1 MLKSIFHAATV
12 LAVAAMI
19 TACSEREGEAVVN
32 VSSVPSSVAVAASSV
47 DNQPLRDTLVITS
60 NRSWAAKVV
69 DPSDSEQEVTWIQLS
84 QNEACSISNTSFD
97 TELVLTFDQHTG
109 RKPRVCTIEI
119 HSGKGIF
126 TIPVKQTGAVEE

>member
-19 TACSEREGEAVVN
+19 TACFEREGEAVVN
-32 VSSVPSSVAVAASSV
+32 VSSVPSSVVVAASSV
-47 DNQPLRDTLVITS
+47 DDQPLRDTLVITS
-60 NRSWAAKVV
+60 NRSWTAKVV
-69 DPSDSEQEVTWIQLS
+69 GPSDYEQEVTWLQLS

-97 TELVLTFDQHTG
+97 TQLVLTFEPNTS
-109 RKPRVCTIEI
+109 RKPRVCSVEI
-119 HSGKGIF
+119 HSAKGIL

>member
-69 DPSDSEQEVTWIQLS
+69 DPSDSEQEVTWMQLS

-97 TELVLTFDQHTG
+97 TQLVLTFEPNTS
-109 RKPRVCTIEI
+109 RKPRVCSVEI
-119 HSGKGIF
+119 HSAKGIF
-126 TIPVKQTGAVEE
+126 TIPVKQAGAVEE

>member
-1 MLKSIFHAATV
+1 MLKSIFHAAAV

-19 TACSEREGEAVVN
+19 TACFEREGEAVVN

-47 DNQPLRDTLVITS
+47 DEQPLRDTLVIIS
-60 NRSWAAKVV
+60 NRSWTAKVV
-69 DPSDSEQEVTWIQLS
+69 GPSDYEQEVTWLQLS

-126 TIPVKQTGAVEE
+126 TIPVKQAGAVEE